1 MATNRWMS
9 NAQLNEWRDT
19 TLTKK
24 EASRYDDSSVEQMTD
39 DGLSDNEIERI
50 MARREGKS
58 GNIRTGRA
66 RSDYAGDISDV
77 GGNVSDLDIN
87 RFAKNMEAIRNAKKE
102 DRMDHQINAGVE
114 LMINKRLQQ
123 LVEEVAAE
131 RELTELISIVNE
143 SDSLNEGVMGNIGYK
158 LMSFSLG
165 ILPEDHVDKIFNK
178 VLTELPND
186 LSSQIKKKNPGRKE
200 KVEALRA
207 GLKKVITD
215 KKGSELVNKSAKQL
229 SSKIKSDLKKDPSL
243 KEEVNSYEIEAIKQ
257 GVNSTSKG
265 ILRMIYSSIV
275 SSIIGLIGQVFYT
288 LGALSLSTVT
298 LFTGAFIG
306 IFGFVTGV
314 GMIYKGKDL
323 TESWVS
329 ADKLNEDIFVL
340 PAVIL
345 GISGLLAAVFHGS
358 IVNEPKYWEKRK
370 EIVNELKDKDPK
382 FAKMYTRSSELVGR
396 KALNS
401 DDKKELKSLVKNM
414 NRIVKANRN
423 LLTDI
428 L

>member
-1 MATNRWMS
+1 MS
-9 NAQLNEWRDT
+9 NKLN
-19 TLTKK
+19 L
-24 EASRYDDSSVEQMTD
+24 
-39 DGLSDNEIERI
+39 
-50 MARREGKS
+50 
-58 GNIRTGRA
+58 
-66 RSDYAGDISDV
+66 
-77 GGNVSDLDIN
+77 
-87 RFAKNMEAIRNAKKE
+87 
-102 DRMDHQINAGVE
+102 
-114 LMINKRLQQ
+114 

-131 RELTELISIVNE
+131 RELTELVSIVNE
-143 SDSLNEGVMGNIGYK
+143 SENLNEGVMGNIGYK

-178 VLTELPND
+178 VLTELPKD

-243 KEEVNSYEIEAIKQ
+243 KEETSTYEIEAIKQ

-275 SSIIGLIGQVFYT
+275 SSIIGLIGQVFFT
-288 LGALSLSTVT
+288 LGALPLSIVT

-345 GISGLLAAVFHGS
+345 GVSGLLSAIFHGA
-358 IVNEPKYWEKRK
+358 IVNEPKYYEKKK
-370 EIVNELKDKDPK
+370 EIVNELKDKDPE

-396 KALNS
+396 KALNN
-401 DDKKELKSLVKNM
+401 DEKKELKSLVKNM
-414 NRIVKANRN
+414 NRIVKANKRLVLNVISESWVSANESMKDAIDKIAPNPDDQPLADVKDGNGNPVSISSIAKTVKDHYTKGPRPAEEVGSPSRTKEQEEAFYARSREADRLGMERN
-423 LLTDI
+423 KNSKN
-428 L
+428 